1 MPDNKLI
8 FDTIRPW
15 LDPQGFTQSRIQ
27 QLDSALAAYV
37 GVLAGAAIPEAPNL
51 GAQNILTARAAAE
64 IVGHEAIIQEAY
76 KDSVGV
82 WTWSVGIAATSG
94 YNVLQYK
101 DNPQPLSV
109 CLKAYVELLTS
120 KYLPAVLKAFEGYS
134 LSESQLCAA
143 LSFHYNTGAILK
155 ASWVKLFRSGEIA
168 RAKTSFMEWR
178 KPPEIIERRQKEC
191 NLFFDGT
198 WTGDGKATVYGVR
211 KPSYRPDWGS
221 AKRVPVLADLQA
233 LLEGGV

>member
-1 MPDNKLI
+1 MPDNRII
-8 FDTIRPW
+8 FETVRPW
-15 LDPQGFTQSRIQ
+15 LDPQGFTPPRIQ
-27 QLDSALAAYV
+27 ALDTALANYLGSA
-37 GVLAGAAIPEAPNL
+37 AGEAIPEAPRALNSFP
-51 GAQNILTARAAAE
+51 LTARAAAE
-64 IVGHEAIIQEAY
+64 IVGHEAIVQEAY

-94 YNVLQYK
+94 FNVLQYK

-120 KYLPAVLKAFEGYS
+120 KYLPAVLKAFEGHP

-155 ASWVKLFRSGEIA
+155 ASWVKMFKAGEIA
-168 RAKTSFMEWR
+168 RARTSFMEWR
-178 KPPEIIERRQKEC
+178 KPPEIVKRRQAEC

-198 WTGDGKATVYGVR
+198 WTGDGKATVYKVR
-211 KPSYRPDWGS
+211 KPSYTPDWGS

-233 LLEGGV
+233 LLEGG